1 MRLVGDHHFETRR
14 QQLANIGAG
23 SAAIACG
30 RIRFVRQ
37 GKVHMRRTLIG
48 LVIGAIGLSA
58 AALAIAQ
65 ISSGVPNAQPRA
77 GSPPNIF
84 ANGYTATPVAQGS
97 DALENAIGQYARY
110 GYVSD
115 NGAGS
120 DAPTSGLDTKSEP
133 DQNTY
138 VVTHGNPGGPTAG
151 YDYGHHFLIQGHEI
165 FGGNNNNI
173 DKAYLTRINLD
184 VTDPAHRITLLN
196 HPSAPVN
203 GVQSTGIRSIDGSNY
218 DPYTGELLFTAEA
231 GTFGGVIGTP
241 LHWSSTDI
249 PALKR
254 YYGSMGQGG
263 YEGIQFDGQGR
274 IYIIE
279 DVGGS
284 NVTDN
289 GTATRVKQPNSFVY
303 RFVPDNPRNLSDGKL
318 QALQVSVDDTPI
330 TFHTGAGARDDALG
344 SAIKTL
350 HSGASLDARW
360 VTIHDTDVNGTAAFA
375 ANALAKSNGATPLKR
390 PENGKFVPES
400 DFRSFVFAETG
411 DTDTR
416 GGNYV
421 SATDGAKASERG
433 AWGALLRLDMPRAGA
448 NTATVRTIVNG
459 DADHAAFDNVAFLD
473 EQTVLVGEDRGDTL
487 HTQLN
492 ALDSLWSFDISKPL
506 DQIVADGKRLE
517 AQGRDADATADVARK
532 EASPPLADQ
541 NDGDNEVTG
550 IHVSDGA
557 VSIGGIL
564 GRVDPAEAE
573 GTRVFVTQQHGSN
586 ITFELTG
593 SSAP

>member
-1 MRLVGDHHFETRR
+1 
-14 QQLANIGAG
+14 
-23 SAAIACG
+23 
-30 RIRFVRQ
+30 
-37 GKVHMRRTLIG
+37 MRRTLIG
-48 LVIGAIGLSA
+48 LVIGISGLTA

-97 DALENAIGQYARY
+97 DPLENAIGQYARY

-120 DAPTSGLDTKSEP
+120 DQPTSGLDTKSEP

-138 VVTHGNPGGPTAG
+138 VVTQDNPGGPTAG

-165 FGGNNNNI
+165 FGGSNNNI

-196 HPSAPVN
+196 KPGAIAN

-231 GTFGGVIGTP
+231 GTFGGVVATP
-241 LHWSSTDI
+241 LRWGSTEI
-249 PALKR
+249 PPLTR
-254 YYGSMGQGG
+254 YNGSIGQGG

-274 IYIIE
+274 IYIAE

-289 GTATRVKQPNSFVY
+289 GTATRVKQPNSFIY
-303 RFVPDNPRNLSDGKL
+303 RFVPDNPRDLSDGKL
-318 QALQVSVDDTPI
+318 QALQVSVDGTPI

-350 HSGASLDARW
+350 HSGETLDARW
-360 VTIHDTDVNGTAAFA
+360 VTIHDTDVDGTAAFA
-375 ANALAKSNGATPLKR
+375 ANPLAKSKGATPLKR
-390 PENGKFVPES
+390 PENAKFVPES
-400 DFRSFVFAETG
+400 DFRSYVFDETG

-421 SATDGAKASERG
+421 SAADGAKASERG
-433 AWGALLRLDMPRAGA
+433 SWGALLRLDMPRAGA
-448 NTATVRTIVNG
+448 NTGTVRTIING
-459 DADHAAFDNVAFLD
+459 DAQHAAFDNVAFLD
-473 EQTVLVGEDRGDTL
+473 DSTVLLAEDRGDTL

-492 ALDSLWSFDISKPL
+492 ALDSLWSFDIGKPI
-506 DQIVADGKRLE
+506 DQIVGDGKRLE
-517 AQGRDADATADVARK
+517 AQGRDPEATADVAKK
-532 EASPPLADQ
+532 EASPPIPDQ

-550 IHVSDGA
+550 IHVSNGSM
-557 VSIGGIL
+557 SIGGIL
-564 GRVDPAEAE
+564 GRVNPADAE
-573 GTRVFVTQQHGSN
+573 GTRIFVNQQHGEN
-586 ITFELTG
+586 IAFELTA
-593 SSAP
+593 STP